1 LLENTGKME
10 RNFLSF
16 LLILICFIHVNIV
29 DCDDDMG
36 YTFPVFPTSSFLE
49 KTRSE
54 TTTMCNSTLNVATSG
69 DKIPHHLWIAVKDN
83 ATSYLQWPNIRDEI
97 ALNPAWSIH
106 ICDNNDKDSF
116 MEKFFVNTSLIWAYS
131 NINPVIA
138 GASKADI
145 WRYAMLY
152 VYGGV
157 YIDSDSQLKKPLST
171 VIKPDDEMIV
181 AFENNHFDGNWCYS
195 PNSEFATLNTIK
207 KHPSVSSMNLF
218 KGRVLTNWYVYM

>member
-1 LLENTGKME
+1 ME
-10 RNFLSF
+10 GRNCSSGIPWNCLSF
-16 LLILICFIHVNIV
+16 FLLLVCFIHVRIIN
-29 DCDDDMG
+29 CDDDISLYPMG
-36 YTFPVFPTSSFLE
+36 YTYPVFPTATFLE
-49 KTRSE
+49 ETRLE
-54 TTTMCNSTLNVATSG
+54 TTIMCNSAMNVTANG

-97 ALNPAWSIH
+97 ALNPTWSIH

-116 MEKFFVNTSLIWAYS
+116 MEKFFMNTSLLWAYS

-145 WRYAMLY
+145 WRYAMLH

-181 AFENNHFDGNWCYS
+181 AFENNHFDGN
-195 PNSEFATLNTIK
+195 
-207 KHPSVSSMNLF
+207 
-218 KGRVLTNWYVYM
+218 